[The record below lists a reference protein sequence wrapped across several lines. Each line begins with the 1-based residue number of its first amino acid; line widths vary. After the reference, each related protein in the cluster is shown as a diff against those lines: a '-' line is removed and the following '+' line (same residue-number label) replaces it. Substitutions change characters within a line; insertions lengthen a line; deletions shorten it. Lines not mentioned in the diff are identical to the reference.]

1 MRFFDTHAHLND
13 ESFDT
18 DRAALIEGL
27 PSCGAEL
34 IMDVA
39 CAAEDFE
46 KTLEITAEYPFIQPY
61 GAFIIR
67 PYVKAYFMVARR
79 FYKVRSYGHEYCPYA
94 KMPAAPRDG
103 YAERC
108 VVRGGGF

>member
-46 KTLEITAEYPFIQPY
+46 KTRLYTAHTAY
-61 GAFIIR
+61 IR
-67 PYVKAYFMVARR
+67 TMRQIP
-79 FYKVRSYGHEYCPYA
+79 A
-94 KMPAAPRDG
+94 KTG
-103 YAERC
+103 K
-108 VVRGGGF
+108 RG

>member
-34 IMDVA
+34 IMDLSLIHIS
-39 CAAEDFE
+39 EP
-46 KTLEITAEYPFIQPY
+46 T
-61 GAFIIR
+61 
-67 PYVKAYFMVARR
+67 RR
-79 FYKVRSYGHEYCPYA
+79 S
-94 KMPAAPRDG
+94 
-103 YAERC
+103 
-108 VVRGGGF
+108 